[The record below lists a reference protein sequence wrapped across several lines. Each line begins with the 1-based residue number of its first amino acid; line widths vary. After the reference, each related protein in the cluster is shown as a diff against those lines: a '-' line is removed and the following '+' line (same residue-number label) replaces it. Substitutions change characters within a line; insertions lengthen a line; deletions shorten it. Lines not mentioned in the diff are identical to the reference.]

1 MDQNC
6 LSQCLHHFGLSTTD
20 HPHTYTFSKEYQVS
34 LVLQGGQATWSV
46 DRLSSLVL
54 EEEFIVCTQTDRQ
67 VYYLSYAHVVGLKVK
82 HAPQTKP
89 AGFGRS

>member
-20 HPHTYTFSKEYQVS
+20 NTCTYHFGKEYQVS
-34 LVLQGGQATWSV
+34 LVLQGGQVTWSV

-54 EEEFIVCTQTDRQ
+54 EEEFVVCTQVDQQ
-67 VYYLSYAHVVGLKVK
+67 VYYLSYSHVVGLKLK